1 MDHYPEEFP
10 DQVGKPDPPLTPKG
24 HLQARATAFFLRQY
38 LQQYHSGIEVS
49 LESSPFLRTMQTLD
63 KIGRELR
70 ISACKLNYRA
80 QEVLFPEA
88 YKSNPIPQLVSQ
100 TTPLSEMSE

>member
-1 MDHYPEEFP
+1 ME
-10 DQVGKPDPPLTPKG
+10 
-24 HLQARATAFFLRQY
+24 
-38 LQQYHSGIEVS
+38 S
-49 LESSPFLRTMQTLD
+49 LPFLRTMQTLE

-70 ISACKLNYRA
+70 ISGCNLNYRA

-100 TTPLSEMSE
+100 TTPLSEMSEQYGFQTTFHPTEDFKTEAFELWPEPADEGRKRIMNNIQHWAQ